1 MEECDTDTYAKL
13 SVFHLWEDGKV
24 HIKQPSLFGLIESSE
39 KALKAMTVKGVEHE
53 VQRIVKA
60 REEKGFRYRER
71 KRACCNGTVPSHRI
85 LVVTKPYYI
94 TPCYDCEVW
103 PHWSRLMA

>member
-1 MEECDTDTYAKL
+1 MAQYAKL
-13 SVFHLWEDGKV
+13 SVFHLLEDGKV
-24 HIKQPSLFGLIESSE
+24 YVKGTSGLSIECGLRTLES
-39 KALKAMTVKGVEHE
+39 MTVKGEEYE

-60 REEKGFRYRER
+60 CEEEGFGYQER
-71 KRACCNGTVPSHRI
+71 RKACCNGTVDSHRM